1 MDRTLEFKITEVDV
15 EESMGE
21 KTPLVSMIIPVYNAA
36 AYLKRCVDSVLQQ
49 TYEQIQVILVN
60 DGSTDD
66 SLAICQHYA
75 KQDSRVVVLDKE
87 NSGVSDS
94 RNRGIQRAEGTY
106 VQFVDSDDWLVP
118 NATELLVQKAEEAQ
132 CQLVIAPFYRVL
144 GRMVIVNGH
153 IREEKKISLQ
163 EFALQLMKA
172 PANFYYGVMW
182 NKLYRRDLIV
192 EWKIRCAPEIQ
203 WCEDFIFNLHYLQH
217 VQQVYVLQQPIY
229 YYVKRRD
236 SLVSTELRSSK
247 LYEMKREVFVHYRG
261 FYESIGLY
269 EAHKGKIN
277 SFMLA
282 VTTDSLFRLPAG
294 ILEQNE
300 EEVVLYEFGGQKERT
315 RHKLK
320 TGARAAA
327 FKKIG
332 SRQGMSDMESD

>member
-1 MDRTLEFKITEVDV
+1 
-15 EESMGE
+15 MGE
-21 KTPLVSMIIPVYNAA
+21 KTPLVTIIVPVYNAA
-36 AYLKRCVDSVLQQ
+36 AYLERCVKSILQQ
-49 TYEQIQVILVN
+49 TYAHIQLILVN

-66 SLAICQHYA
+66 SLAICQRYA
-75 KQDSRVVVLDKE
+75 KQDERVVVLDKE

-94 RNRGIQRAEGTY
+94 RNRGIQRAEGVY

-118 NATELLVQKAEEAQ
+118 NATELLVQKAEEMQ

-144 GRMVIVNGH
+144 GRVVIVNGH

-163 EFALQLMKA
+163 AFALQLMKA

-192 EWKIRCAPEIQ
+192 EWNIRCAPDIQ

-236 SLVSTELRSSK
+236 SLVRTELRSSN
-247 LYEMKREVFVHYRG
+247 LYEMKREVFVHYRN

-269 EAHKGKIN
+269 EAHRGKIN

-282 VTTDSLFRLPAG
+282 VTTDSLFRLPTG

-300 EEVVLYEFGGQKERT
+300 EEVVLYEFGGQKER
-315 RHKLK
+315 HKLR
-320 TGARAAA
+320 TERNAAA
-327 FKKIG
+327 KKW
-332 SRQGMSDMESD
+332 QML

>member
-1 MDRTLEFKITEVDV
+1 
-15 EESMGE
+15 MGE
-21 KTPLVSMIIPVYNAA
+21 KTPLVSIIVPVYNAA
-36 AYLKRCVDSVLQQ
+36 AYLERCVKSILQQ
-49 TYEQIQVILVN
+49 TYAHIQLILVN

-66 SLAICQHYA
+66 SLAICRRYA
-75 KQDSRVVVLDKE
+75 KQDKRVVVLDKE
-87 NSGVSDS
+87 NTGVSDS
-94 RNRGIQRAEGTY
+94 RNHGIQRAEGAY

-118 NATELLVQKAEEAQ
+118 NATELLVQKAEEMQ

-144 GRMVIVNGH
+144 GRVVIVNGH

-163 EFALQLMKA
+163 AFALQLMKA

-182 NKLYRRDLIV
+182 NKLYRRELSV
-192 EWKIRCAPEIQ
+192 EWNIRCAPDIQ

-236 SLVSTELRSSK
+236 SLVNTELRSSN
-247 LYEMKREVFVHYRG
+247 LYEMKREVFVHYRD

-269 EAHKGKIN
+269 EAHRGKIN

-282 VTTDSLFRLPAG
+282 VTTDSLFRLPTG
-294 ILEQNE
+294 ILAQNE
-300 EEVVLYEFGGQKERT
+300 EEVVLYEFGGQKEQQ

-320 TGARAAA
+320 AERNAVA
-327 FKKIG
+327 KK
-332 SRQGMSDMESD
+332 RQTL

>member
-1 MDRTLEFKITEVDV
+1 MKEVKRPV
-15 EESMGE
+15 
-21 KTPLVSMIIPVYNAA
+21 VSVVVPVYNTEPFLAEC
-36 AYLKRCVDSVLQQ
+36 LHSLEKQ
-49 TYEQIQVILVN
+49 TLTDIEIILVN
-60 DGSTDD
+60 DGSTD
-66 SLAICQHYA
+66 
-75 KQDSRVVVLDKE
+75 
-87 NSGVSDS
+87 NSGRLLREYAGKDARFVYVEQENQGLSAA
-94 RNRGIQRAEGTY
+94 RNTGMEHASGHY
-106 VQFVDSDDWLVP
+106 LAFLDSDDWLVP
-118 NATELLVQKAEEAQ
+118 NATELLVQKAEEMQ

-144 GRMVIVNGH
+144 GRVVIVNGH

-163 EFALQLMKA
+163 AFALQLMKA

-192 EWKIRCAPEIQ
+192 EWNIRCAPDIQ

-236 SLVSTELRSSK
+236 SLVNTELRSSN
-247 LYEMKREVFVHYRG
+247 LYEMKREVFVHYRD

-269 EAHKGKIN
+269 EAHRGKIN

-282 VTTDSLFRLPAG
+282 VTTDSLFRLPTG

-300 EEVVLYEFGGQKERT
+300 EEVVLYEFGGQKERQ

-320 TGARAAA
+320 AERNAVA
-327 FKKIG
+327 KK
-332 SRQGMSDMESD
+332 RQTL